1 MGSSRRLRI
10 EGTVLKNMNTYI
22 AYFDETGDD
31 GIATTSS
38 DHFILTSLYMP
49 AESWQQNF
57 NLVRSLRKELRD
69 KYGFHVMEE
78 MHTKHFLTD
87 KNPYRNYRWTK
98 EIKREII
105 KAFTLTI
112 AEMDLKIVNVIIDK
126 RKFKDGNYRIL
137 ENALKY
143 NIQRIEND
151 SEGIWNYLIITDE
164 GRIAPM
170 RKTARAIR
178 SYNPIQSK
186 YSYGFM
192 NQPIT
197 NMIEDILEKNSSES
211 YFIQICDFVSFF
223 VHLYFLTEIRKVSLP
238 NRVANVID
246 DNFVKRVMATLKT
259 SGRINLKANESN
271 QYGLVIYPK

>member
-1 MGSSRRLRI
+1 M
-10 EGTVLKNMNTYI
+10 KTYI

-31 GIATTSS
+31 GVTTTSS
-38 DHFILTSLYMP
+38 DHFVLTSLYMP

-57 NLVRSLRKELRD
+57 NLMRGLRKELRD
-69 KYGFHVMEE
+69 KYGFHVTEE
-78 MHTKHFLTD
+78 MHTKLFLTD
-87 KNPYRNYRWTK
+87 KNPYRNYQWSK
-98 EIKREII
+98 EIKQEII
-105 KAFTLTI
+105 KAFTLAI

-126 RKFKDGNYRIL
+126 TKFKDGNYLVL

-151 SEGIWNYLIITDE
+151 SDGEWNYLIITDE

-178 SYNPIQSK
+178 AFNPIQSK
-186 YSYGFM
+186 YSYGFV

-223 VHLYFLTEIRKVSLP
+223 MHLYFKTEYRQEGLP
-238 NRVANVID
+238 KRVANVID
-246 DNFVKRVMATLKT
+246 DGFVKRVLVTLKKA
-259 SGRINLKANESN
+259 GRLNLKANETN
-271 QYGLVIYPK
+271 PYGLVIYPK

>member
-1 MGSSRRLRI
+1 M
-10 EGTVLKNMNTYI
+10 KTYI

-31 GIATTSS
+31 GVTMASS
-38 DHFILTSLYMP
+38 DHFVLTSLYMP

-57 NLVRSLRKELRD
+57 NLMRVLRKELRD
-69 KYGFHVMEE
+69 NYGFHVTEE
-78 MHTKHFLTD
+78 MHTKYFLTD
-87 KNPYRNYRWTK
+87 KNPYRYYHWSK
-98 EIKREII
+98 EVKQEII

-112 AEMDLKIVNVIIDK
+112 ASMDLKIINVIIDK
-126 RKFKDGNYRIL
+126 TKFRDNNYHIL

-151 SEGIWNYLIITDE
+151 SDGQWNYLIITDE

-178 SYNPIQSK
+178 AFNPIQSK
-186 YSYGFM
+186 YSHGFV
-192 NQPIT
+192 NQPIM
-197 NMIEDILEKNSSES
+197 NMIEDIMEKNSSES

-223 VHLYFLTEIRKVSLP
+223 IHLYFKVEYRNGALP
-238 NRVANVID
+238 NRIANVID
-246 DNFVKRVMATLKT
+246 DAFVRRVLVTLRNA
-259 SGRINLKANESN
+259 GRLNLKANENN

>member
-87 KNPYRNYRWTK
+87 KNPYRNYRWSK
-98 EIKREII
+98 EIKQEII

>member
-1 MGSSRRLRI
+1 MEPADLGCG
-10 EGTVLKNMNTYI
+10 EKKGGQMKTYI

-31 GIATTSS
+31 GVTTASS

-57 NLVRSLRKELRD
+57 NLMRGLRKELRD
-69 KYGFHVMEE
+69 KYGFHVTEE
-78 MHTKHFLTD
+78 MHTKYFLTD
-87 KNPYRNYRWTK
+87 KNPYRNYKWSK
-98 EIKREII
+98 EVKQEII

-112 AEMDLKIVNVIIDK
+112 AAMDLKIVNVIIDK
-126 RKFKDGNYRIL
+126 IKFKDGNYHIL

-151 SEGIWNYLIITDE
+151 SDGEWNYIIVTDE

-186 YSYGFM
+186 YSYGFV

-197 NMIEDILEKNSSES
+197 NMIEDIMEKNSAES
-211 YFIQICDFVSFF
+211 YFIQTCDFVSFF
-223 VHLYFLTEIRKVSLP
+223 IHLYFKTEFRHEELP
-238 NRVANVID
+238 KRVANVID
-246 DNFVKRVMATLKT
+246 KGFVKRVMVTLKK
-259 SGRINLKANESN
+259 SGRLNLKANETN
-271 QYGLVIYPK
+271 PYGLVIYPK

>member
-87 KNPYRNYRWTK
+87 KNSYRNYRWSK
-98 EIKREII
+98 EIKQEII

-126 RKFKDGNYRIL
+126 RKFKDENYRIL

>member
-1 MGSSRRLRI
+1 M
-10 EGTVLKNMNTYI
+10 KTYI

-31 GIATTSS
+31 GVAITSS

-57 NLVRSLRKELRD
+57 NLMRSLRKELRD
-69 KYGFHVMEE
+69 KYGFHVTEE

-87 KNPYRNYRWTK
+87 KNPYRNYNWSR
-98 EIKREII
+98 EIKQEII

-112 AEMDLKIVNVIIDK
+112 AAMDLKIVNVIIDK
-126 RKFKDGNYRIL
+126 TKFKDGNYHIL

-151 SEGIWNYLIITDE
+151 SDGEWNYLIITDE

-178 SYNPIQSK
+178 AFNPIQSK
-186 YSYGFM
+186 YSYGFV

-223 VHLYFLTEIRKVSLP
+223 VHLYFRMEYRQEGLP
-238 NRVANVID
+238 KRVANVID
-246 DNFVKRVMATLKT
+246 EGFVKRVLITLKK
-259 SGRINLKANESN
+259 SSRLNLKANEAN
-271 QYGLVIYPK
+271 PYGLVIYPK

>member
-1 MGSSRRLRI
+1 MVEKG
-10 EGTVLKNMNTYI
+10 GWMKTYI

-31 GIATTSS
+31 GVTKSSS

-57 NLVRSLRKELRD
+57 NLMRGLRKELRD
-69 KYGFHVMEE
+69 KYGFHVTEE
-78 MHTKHFLTD
+78 MHTKYFLTD
-87 KNPYRNYRWTK
+87 KNPYRNYKWSK

-112 AEMDLKIVNVIIDK
+112 AEMDFKIVNVIIDK
-126 RKFKDGNYRIL
+126 VRIKSDNYQVL

-151 SEGIWNYLIITDE
+151 SAGEWNYLIITDE

-178 SYNPIQSK
+178 AFNPIQSK
-186 YSYGFM
+186 YSYGFV

-197 NMIEDILEKNSSES
+197 NMIEDIMEKNSAES

-223 VHLYFLTEIRKVSLP
+223 IHLYFKNEFRQEALP
-238 NRVANVID
+238 KRVGNVID
-246 DNFVKRVMATLKT
+246 DIFVERVMATLKK
-259 SGRINLKANESN
+259 SGKLNLKANETN
-271 QYGLVIYPK
+271 KYGLVIYPK

>member
-87 KNPYRNYRWTK
+87 KNPYRNYRWSK